1 VAEKIQEGMSAIPP
15 VFGLHGLIFDTRKY
29 VMDSHQPARG
39 QPRKIIGFHKDELS
53 DWIADQSAGISSTSA
68 IIRHGLNDIGSR
80 PPRAAKHILARN
92 YCAWRVPFSRSG
104 SRGLYA
110 LVVLNSDVLP
120 RIRPMRLR
128 LVKEPFDNSDYIF
141 ELKQDGFRAAAYIN
155 EGECRLVSRDR
166 KSAVNPRTTSSFC
179 VRRGQIAHQKILDRH
194 QNGRHSH
201 GIPAAALH

>member
-1 VAEKIQEGMSAIPP
+1 
-15 VFGLHGLIFDTRKY
+15 
-29 VMDSHQPARG
+29 
-39 QPRKIIGFHKDELS
+39 
-53 DWIADQSAGISSTSA
+53 
-68 IIRHGLNDIGSR
+68 
-80 PPRAAKHILARN
+80 
-92 YCAWRVPFSRSG
+92 
-104 SRGLYA
+104 

-155 EGECRLVSRDR
+155 EGECSLVSRDL